1 VVIVTAQNR
10 NPRRLRSGRFVVKP
24 PLEGRYDGVVLSL
37 LRRHGRLSRSAISSL
52 TGLSASTVTKT
63 VIPLIE
69 GGFVEEVGV
78 DAAARIGRPAI
89 DLRLVPA
96 AGQVCGVQIGVGFA
110 RAGLVDALGRASG
123 SVEWSFDP
131 SRDAESVLEEAAERV
146 DKEVLGPGRG
156 SSLALGVAAPGVV
169 EADHRTNS
177 LSINL
182 GWHGVPMA
190 EIFEGRTG
198 LPTAVDHN
206 VRAMALAENRFGAGA
221 ANLAF
226 VYVRTGVGLGLVLHD
241 APFRGG
247 SHGVSELGHIH
258 VLQGGERCSCG
269 SIGCLE
275 TVVSEAALLRQ
286 LAAVGIDD
294 PEGVHPLQTIERLRE
309 QRDVQAIRDLAITS
323 LGTALASTVN
333 LFSPDLVVVGG
344 ALSEAPEAF
353 LADLRSATRE
363 QVFPLLRDAL
373 RIEPSSFGAD
383 AGVVG
388 AAAVALEEFYYGV
401 GTPATA

>member
-1 VVIVTAQNR
+1 MVTVTAQDR
-10 NPRRLRSGRFVVKP
+10 NPRRLRSGRFVVEP
-24 PLEGRYDGVVLSL
+24 PLDGRYDGLVLSL
-37 LRRHGRLSRSAISSL
+37 LRRHGRMSRSAISSV
-52 TGLSASTVTKT
+52 TGLSATTVTKT
-63 VIPLIE
+63 VTPLIE
-69 GGFVEEVGV
+69 GGFVEEVGA

-89 DLRLVPA
+89 DLRLVPT

-110 RAGLVDALGRASG
+110 RAGLVDALGHVSG
-123 SVEWSFDP
+123 SAEWTFNP
-131 SRDAESVLEEAAERV
+131 ARDAGSVLEEAAERV
-146 DKEVLGPGRG
+146 ENEVLGPAPAP
-156 SSLALGVAAPGVV
+156 SIALGVAAPGVV
-169 EADHRTNS
+169 QADHRTNS
-177 LSINL
+177 ISINL
-182 GWHGVPMA
+182 GWHDVPMA
-190 EIFEGRTG
+190 EIFEARTG

-258 VLQGGERCSCG
+258 VLEGGERCSCG
-269 SIGCLE
+269 STGCLE
-275 TVVSEAALLRQ
+275 TIVSEPALLRQ
-286 LAAVGIDD
+286 LTAVGID
-294 PEGVHPLQTIERLRE
+294 PSEGEHPLQTIERLTE
-309 QRDVQAIRDLAITS
+309 LRDVRAIRQRAITS

-353 LADLRSATRE
+353 LTDLRAATRE

-401 GTPATA
+401 GAPATS